1 MLAGTP
7 APSARSLEARIAD
20 DRVKVISEASISY
33 DEASQSEHTNS
44 DTRSFGCGTEGVGKI
59 WYKHFWREELKVWK
73 LTLDVGFGK
82 EKSESLS
89 G

>member
-1 MLAGTP
+1 MLAGKHAP
-7 APSARSLEARIAD
+7 AARSFEARIAD
-20 DRVKVISEASISY
+20 DRVKVVSEACISY
-33 DEASQSEHTNS
+33 DEASQSKYTNS
-44 DTRSFGCGTEGVGKI
+44 NTRSFGCGTEGVGKI